1 MTTACEDTVPG
12 LRRNADQ
19 RKHTYFVAYSVG
31 AAGAIAKDGGSSQV
45 ALTHGSTGVYTGTC
59 PTGAILEVAP
69 SFKSASATIDSI
81 ETIAV
86 DASAGTF
93 SLTCYKDDGTS
104 GVPAAADPAS
114 GDKIKVRVTLYE
126 ATY

>member
-1 MTTACEDTVPG
+1 MATACEDTVPG

-31 AAGAIAKDGGSSQV
+31 VAGVITKDGGSPQV

-81 ETIAV
+81 RKIAV

-93 SLTCYKDDGTS
+93 SLTCYKDNGD
-104 GVPAAADPAS
+104 GVPAAADPAN